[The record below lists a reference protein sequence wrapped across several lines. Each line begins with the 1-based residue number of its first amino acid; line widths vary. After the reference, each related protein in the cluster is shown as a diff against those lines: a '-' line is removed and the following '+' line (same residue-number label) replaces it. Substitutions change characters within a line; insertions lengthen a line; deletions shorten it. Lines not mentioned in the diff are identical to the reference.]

1 LKGFV
6 SADRFVLVAATLA
19 AAIVVAVTGAGAGSP
34 VDVRTELPAV
44 DSVTVGE
51 RIRIVHRFL
60 YPDSLTMRVPGEID
74 PGTCRLLSVDWSE
87 EKQDGTTEKT
97 AELSLITLDLEAARL
112 PAIAAGFVTPSGDT
126 LIAFAE
132 EIVIPV
138 RSLAAGAD
146 GPKPLKEQ
154 WIAPADYTKWLL
166 AGLALLVAVA
176 ALVWWIRRRARRQ
189 EQTPP
194 EPKLPA
200 DYIALTEL
208 TRIEKMNLLDA
219 GRFKQ
224 YYTLITDVVRRYLEA
239 RYTIDAM
246 DRTTSELLSELEA
259 RRRRVEKLEDLLNEA
274 DLVKFARLIPGIEA
288 GHNAISMAREI
299 IVKTK
304 PAPVVPGAGAA
315 ETDGGAPV
323 EQAGGNG

>member
-1 LKGFV
+1 
-6 SADRFVLVAATLA
+6 
-19 AAIVVAVTGAGAGSP
+19 
-34 VDVRTELPAV
+34 
-44 DSVTVGE
+44 
-51 RIRIVHRFL
+51 
-60 YPDSLTMRVPGEID
+60 M
-74 PGTCRLLSVDWSE
+74 
-87 EKQDGTTEKT
+87 
-97 AELSLITLDLEAARL
+97 

-132 EIVIPV
+132 EVEIPV
-138 RSLAAGAD
+138 RGMAAGAD

-154 WIAPADYTKWLL
+154 WVAPADYTKWLL
-166 AGLALLVAVA
+166 GGLALLVAAA
-176 ALVWWIRRRARRQ
+176 ALVWWLRRRARKT
-189 EQTPP
+189 EEAPP

-208 TRIEKMNLLDA
+208 TQIEKMNLLDS

-246 DRTTSELLSELEA
+246 DRTTSELLSELESR

-274 DLVKFARLIPGIEA
+274 DLVKFARLVPGIEA

-299 IVKTK
+299 VVKTK
-304 PAPVVPGAGAA
+304 PSPVAPGAGTGEPDNDATA
-315 ETDGGAPV
+315 ER
-323 EQAGGNG
+323 AGGSG